1 MNDDAAADPDHRRG
15 AGDAEKGQEA
25 GHAEHQRAAERA
37 AESAHHRRTLVAG
50 ERDAGVVGFHDQRD
64 HAIDRDRD
72 ADADQRQ
79 YQRLGPDGGVGHRR
93 ERDRHDLGRKDE
105 VGLDRAGDLLVLER
119 LRRQRHAAE
128 LGLVGMRLMRDHDL
142 EDFLHALV
150 TKIGAAEHQQR
161 RDRPGHEVAEDQRG
175 RQQDQQL
182 VAERPPRD
190 LGDDRQLALG
200 GEPDHVTR
208 RDRGVVDD
216 HAGRLYARLGGLAG
230 DVVQRCRRHAGER
243 RNSVCPDT
251 PSPLPAIPKTSLY
264 KPNGAGPFPALVLHH
279 QCGGLARGK
288 WQNKSILEW
297 VKQGVNRGYVVLLI
311 DSLGPRNVET
321 LCMGAKNGVNL
332 ARGARDALQGAEHL
346 RKFDFVDK
354 KRIAHA
360 GYSWGGMLGL
370 LANTKA
376 YQFALRLDGF
386 GAHVSF
392 YPGCFMIPATAPFEI
407 VRPDIIRPHLI
418 LMAEKDNETPA
429 DECVRKLSDVKGKGA
444 PVEWHVYLGATHCWD
459 CENLNNVSKVDNR
472 GNRVTYKYDAKAT
485 ADSAKRMFEFLD
497 RTWRASGS

>member
-1 MNDDAAADPDHRRG
+1 MILHDAKSAAGTASALGRLGINTRRMKPVALLAIAISAATAPSFAIAETPAERTLAAASQAPDL
-15 AGDAEKGQEA
+15 K
-25 GHAEHQRAAERA
+25 
-37 AESAHHRRTLVAG
+37 
-50 ERDAGVVGFHDQRD
+50 F
-64 HAIDRDRD
+64 
-72 ADADQRQ
+72 
-79 YQRLGPDGGVGHRR
+79 
-93 ERDRHDLGRKDE
+93 
-105 VGLDRAGDLLVLER
+105 
-119 LRRQRHAAE
+119 
-128 LGLVGMRLMRDHDL
+128 
-142 EDFLHALV
+142 
-150 TKIGAAEHQQR
+150 
-161 RDRPGHEVAEDQRG
+161 
-175 RQQDQQL
+175 
-182 VAERPPRD
+182 
-190 LGDDRQLALG
+190 
-200 GEPDHVTR
+200 
-208 RDRGVVDD
+208 
-216 HAGRLYARLGGLAG
+216 
-230 DVVQRCRRHAGER
+230 
-243 RNSVCPDT
+243 PDT